1 MSWQNKKIRRAG
13 QETRQNRNREQER
26 KREGR
31 ERESG
36 KEAKIEREN
45 KDVETKRHFE
55 QCDEEKM
62 RQTHKKGV
70 VKSCVCVKVL
80 RNSWQTYSM
89 GLIPS
94 ATSIDTEYFA
104 VTPNIF
110 VEQIVK

>member
-13 QETRQNRNREQER
+13 QETRQNRNREKER

-70 VKSCVCVKVL
+70 VKSCVCVCE
-80 RNSWQTYSM
+80 
-89 GLIPS
+89 S
-94 ATSIDTEYFA
+94 ASKFVAD
-104 VTPNIF
+104 IF
-110 VEQIVK
+110 HGVDSFSYVD